1 MQGKEMMACVLLSVP
16 LELIGEAG
24 LEAGGVLQMSAAD
37 GRLIIENAEDA
48 EGYFCDG
55 DCEHCPL
62 DETDCDGNCG
72 ACPCAG
78 YCDESGAD

>member
-1 MQGKEMMACVLLSVP
+1 MQGKEMMECVLLSVP

-24 LEAGGVLQMSAAD
+24 LDAGGVLQMSAAD

-48 EGYFCDG
+48 EGYLCDG

-62 DETDCDGNCG
+62 GEADCDGNCG